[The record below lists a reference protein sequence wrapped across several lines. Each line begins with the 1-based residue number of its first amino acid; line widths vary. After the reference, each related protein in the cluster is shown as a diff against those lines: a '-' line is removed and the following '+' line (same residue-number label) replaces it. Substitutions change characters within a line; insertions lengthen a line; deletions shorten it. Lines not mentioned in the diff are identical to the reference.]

1 MFEVDEAVHTCLEMK
16 TTEWLGSL
24 ASRRLCA
31 VLTAM
36 LACKEKLSRSLK
48 EGIQLEISFLGASLR
63 ALTNFST
70 VPLLPCTY
78 DNNISLPWI

>member
-1 MFEVDEAVHTCLEMK
+1 
-16 TTEWLGSL
+16 
-24 ASRRLCA
+24 
-31 VLTAM
+31 M
-36 LACKEKLSRSLK
+36 LACKEKLSRSLN
-48 EGIQLEISFLGASLR
+48 EGVQLEISFLGASLR